1 MAWATTGDA
10 FTYTGATVTA
20 AQVEQAQG
28 VVEMFADV
36 TEESIT
42 LAPKNLRLLKQAVAY
57 QAAWITQHPDWAT
70 NMDTSSINQDQVSAT
85 FLHANAGILA
95 PLAKRC
101 IDRLSWNRNRGL
113 KIRRR
118 SDAGQIPRVM
128 NTTNAAADDNDPR
141 WMPIGSGGG
150 PC

>member
-1 MAWATTGDA
+1 MPWATTSDVIA
-10 FTYTGATVTA
+10 YTGINATA
-20 AQVEQAQG
+20 MQVDQAQG

-36 TEESIT
+36 TEDSIT

-70 NMDTSSINQDQVSAT
+70 SMDTTNVSQDQVSAT

-101 IDRLSWNRNRGL
+101 IDRLSWKRNRGL
-113 KIRRR
+113 RIRRR
-118 SDAGQIPRVM
+118 LDAGQIPRTM
-128 NTTNAAADDNDPR
+128 NVINAAADDNDPR
-141 WMPIGSGGG
+141 WQSIGQDGA